1 MLKAGHFLDTLLN
14 ELQVQSARQV
24 HFQKPRHNRPPY
36 CNLFPLKKMWEG
48 AAFGQRERGSRVFG
62 SIKIKKAVID
72 FEALCRLRETQ
83 NRADCGESLWLRPE
97 RKCSVTLTG

>member
-48 AAFGQRERGSRVFG
+48 AAFGQREREGV
-62 SIKIKKAVID
+62 
-72 FEALCRLRETQ
+72 
-83 NRADCGESLWLRPE
+83 ESL
-97 RKCSVTLTG
+97 GQ